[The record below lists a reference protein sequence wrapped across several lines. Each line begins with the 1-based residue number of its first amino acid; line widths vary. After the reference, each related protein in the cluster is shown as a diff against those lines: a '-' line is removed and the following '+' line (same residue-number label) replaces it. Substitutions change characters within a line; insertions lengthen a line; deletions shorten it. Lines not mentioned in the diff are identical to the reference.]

1 MQSLVARPSGGVD
14 ELCDGALTE
23 DCKAETGLADD
34 DLLHGKAL
42 HVVLNELDQLLVT
55 KGIHPDHNGN
65 SITVVT
71 DGQLHLRMCLHSEA
85 SKKRLMLQLS

>member
-1 MQSLVARPSGGVD
+1 MVKPSGGVD

-23 DCKAETGLADD
+23 DCKTETGLGDED
-34 DLLHGKAL
+34 MLHGKPL

-65 SITVVT
+65 NITVVA
-71 DGQLHLRMCLHSEA
+71 DGQLHLRLGLHAEA
-85 SKKRLMLQLS
+85 SKKR